1 MRSRIRNMLA
11 LSAVTLAIAMP
22 PTAFAQTAQAA
33 PASGMKDSGARPGQ
47 PSDSSLTQMVKQK
60 LESNPTTK
68 DANIQVH
75 TQDRMVTLRGNVP
88 TRKVAQKAQQLAARV
103 NGVRGIE
110 NYMQY
115 PNHD

>member
-1 MRSRIRNMLA
+1 MRLRIRNMLA

-22 PTAFAQTAQAA
+22 PMAFAQTAA
-33 PASGMKDSGARPGQ
+33 PASGTKDSGARPGQ

-60 LESNPTTK
+60 LDSNPTTK